1 MKKLAFLLLLAGI
14 FVLLAVSASAGE
26 IMYQGGGE
34 NGMYRTGYTGAINVE
49 LHFKEPFNVSD
60 ADYLYLRVYI
70 EDPERY
76 ANNGQIEITS
86 SGRCDAEEYNWDVGS
101 FDMQPGWNEWQID
114 LFGAQTAGG
123 TPDLEKINYFRI
135 YFFTEGDN
143 LIAVDYLGF
152 GGENEDFSSVATELG
167 EVKRTVHVPEDRV
180 NRVGKGSYGSVS
192 VQAVIETEPLNI
204 EDYDYAF
211 VRLKVDGIDNF
222 TGDGQFE
229 LTSSLSAD
237 QKEMNWLVAGIDLE
251 DGWNEFKLD
260 LYAPDNQSSDFLY
273 EKVNYF
279 RMYMFTEGTLKLNL
293 DYIGFG
299 YEGDDFGYDL
309 PAYLVVSEDAPELT
323 PEEKAA
329 REEAQR
335 IRAEEQAAKK
345 AEEEAAKAEAERIA
359 AEEAAKKAEEE
370 EAARIAAEE
379 EAARIAAEEAE
390 KQAQEAAEAEKA
402 AAEAAENAPDPAAE
416 PESPAPAAKKS
427 GCGSTIGGGTVVMA
441 LILGCALIVK
451 RKN

>member
-1 MKKLAFLLLLAGI
+1 MVLLQKS
-14 FVLLAVSASAGE
+14 FVLKGIHHEKTCVPPSAGGDLRPS
-26 IMYQGGGE
+26 GGLG
-34 NGMYRTGYTGAINVE
+34 
-49 LHFKEPFNVSD
+49 L
-60 ADYLYLRVYI
+60 
-70 EDPERY
+70 
-76 ANNGQIEITS
+76 
-86 SGRCDAEEYNWDVGS
+86 
-101 FDMQPGWNEWQID
+101 
-114 LFGAQTAGG
+114 GG

-180 NRVGKGSYGSVS
+180 NRVGKGSSGSVS
-192 VQAVIETEPLNI
+192 IQAVIETEPLNI

-390 KQAQEAAEAEKA
+390 KQAQEEAQKA
-402 AAEAAENAPDPAAE
+402 AAEAAENSPDPAAE
-416 PESPAPAAKKS
+416 PEAATAKKS

-441 LILGCALIVK
+441 LILGCALLAK
-451 RKN
+451 KKN